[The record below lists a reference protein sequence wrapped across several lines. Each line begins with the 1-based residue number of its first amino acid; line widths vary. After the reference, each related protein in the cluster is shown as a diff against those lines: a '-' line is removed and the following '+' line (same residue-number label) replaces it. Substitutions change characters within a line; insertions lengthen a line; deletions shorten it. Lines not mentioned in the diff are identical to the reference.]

1 MQFMNWRMVNLF
13 FICLINVLLV
23 YALTN
28 YSPLVSTVIN
38 SYDTSLYFGTE
49 NQSKIFFLVIIL
61 IVGVSQPIFTIFIST
76 VLTWLISILTFKR
89 DEFKLIHYY
98 STLAYWLVLAFSIFK
113 AIVVFYSNRMVNLDI
128 SNISNN
134 PFISNILRIT
144 SLDAL
149 AYILLLSILVGK
161 HFSKKVSLRCLFY
174 ILFNSTFY
182 LLFSVIISTIPI
194 FL

>member
-1 MQFMNWRMVNLF
+1 MQFMNWRIVNLF

-134 PFISNILRIT
+134 PFISNIE
-144 SLDAL
+144 
-149 AYILLLSILVGK
+149 
-161 HFSKKVSLRCLFY
+161 
-174 ILFNSTFY
+174 
-182 LLFSVIISTIPI
+182 SVKY
-194 FL
+194 FV